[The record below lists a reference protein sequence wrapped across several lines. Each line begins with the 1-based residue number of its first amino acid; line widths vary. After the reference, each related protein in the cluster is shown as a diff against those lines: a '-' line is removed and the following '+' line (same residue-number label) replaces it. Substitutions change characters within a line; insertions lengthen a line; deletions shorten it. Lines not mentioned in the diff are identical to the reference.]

1 MKLFQ
6 IWTSGSGVDVIYRKS
21 LLREKWTEDTCQTK
35 SDHNKNKRAIVALNR
50 SPVLVHQSYS
60 VEGSDHLVEGNQA
73 CLFCSIVFE
82 RITRPYPLPPPHTN
96 IFYIPNIKAAT
107 LQTSRL

>member
-1 MKLFQ
+1 M
-6 IWTSGSGVDVIYRKS
+6 S
-21 LLREKWTEDTCQTK
+21 
-35 SDHNKNKRAIVALNR
+35 LNR

-60 VEGSDHLVEGNQA
+60 VEGNDLNPSVEGNQA

-96 IFYIPNIKAAT
+96 IFYITNIKALCFVVSEKFFSCHPYIILYKTCDPGAGPFLT
-107 LQTSRL
+107 PVALFEQTW